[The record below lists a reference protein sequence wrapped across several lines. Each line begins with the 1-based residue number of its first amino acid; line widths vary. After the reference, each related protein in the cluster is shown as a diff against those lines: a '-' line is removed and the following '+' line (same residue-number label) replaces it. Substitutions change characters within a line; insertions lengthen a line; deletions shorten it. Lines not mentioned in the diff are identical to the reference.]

1 MPERRVV
8 IENGKTGEQY
18 AVTPAAF
25 RSHYEDKGFRI
36 LRWEGG
42 EEYDGKPAGA
52 AAADESDAARAKREA
67 RAARN
72 RERRAA
78 RRAAA
83 AAQPVGP
90 QPQPDQD

>member
-8 IENGKTGEQY
+8 VENRKTGEQY

-25 RSHYEDKGFRI
+25 RKHYDAAGFRI
-36 LRWEGG
+36 LHWEGG
-42 EEYDGKPAGA
+42 EEYVEQPAKAAKDTSA
-52 AAADESDAARAKREA
+52 AAAKRRERA
-67 RAARN
+67 

-78 RRAAA
+78 KRAQA

-90 QPQPDQD
+90 QPQPDTE